1 MCFSADIQVLYIFF
15 VMYQLSSYGQPPF
28 LHAKES
34 SHPQSLMQFLGLNVV
49 YVKVLIYNPLMKS
62 QR

>member
-28 LHAKES
+28 LHAEES
-34 SHPQSLMQFLGLNVV
+34 SHSQSLTQFFGLNVV
-49 YVKVLIYNPLMKS
+49 YVKVLIYNPLMKL
-62 QR
+62 QI

>member
-15 VMYQLSSYGQPPF
+15 VMYQLSSYGQLPF
-28 LHAKES
+28 LHTEES
-34 SHPQSLMQFLGLNVV
+34 SHPQSLTQFFGLNIVR
-49 YVKVLIYNPLMKS
+49 VKVLIYNLLMKS